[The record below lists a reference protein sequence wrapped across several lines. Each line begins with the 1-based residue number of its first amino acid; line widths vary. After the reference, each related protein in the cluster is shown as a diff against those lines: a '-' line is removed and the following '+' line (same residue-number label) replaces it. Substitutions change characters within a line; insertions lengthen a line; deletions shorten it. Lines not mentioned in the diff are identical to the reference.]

1 MSLQRAL
8 QQIGKKCMVKSK
20 LEILGKKKV
29 KIIRTGYRRRQE
41 SCVVYTFYFCFCFF
55 RRWPNGWTESH
66 ADIATFSYAREFVCM
81 HGYTYV
87 CVCIWQRGS
96 KKCQC
101 RWHTWLCASA
111 MGVDYRVRS
120 TKLNWTE
127 LSWAKLLCSALLRFA
142 LLCLRA
148 PRLSNAVFR
157 TQFKAIK
164 ALRA

>member
-1 MSLQRAL
+1 MY
-8 QQIGKKCMVKSK
+8 GKIQTRNTWEEKSK
-20 LEILGKKKV
+20 NHTNRISAQAGKLCRLHFLLLFLLFSKV
-29 KIIRTGYRRRQE
+29 TKRMDRKPCRYR
-41 SCVVYTFYFCFCFF
+41 
-55 RRWPNGWTESH
+55 H
-66 ADIATFSYAREFVCM
+66 IFVCTSACM
-81 HGYTYV
+81 HAWICV
-87 CVCIWQRGS
+87 CVYVWEGGS

-127 LSWAKLLCSALLRFA
+127 LSWAKLLCSALLRFG